1 MTPLS
6 LQTSFQ
12 MITKNHQPNDAKRGR
27 MFETALMR
35 LTQWWYEQFQIIDYG
50 HVRSQT
56 YDEVQKQ
63 ISAGIDDEDEDE
75 DAEILRSPKSLMKH
89 AIMREGSRDVSAQL
103 FTSLCRALGIPA
115 RLVVSLQS
123 VPWQA
128 KVGKPTIKTK
138 SKVKKKK
145 AEDAS
150 SDAGNGS
157 AEDGEDGDMEEVMVP
172 SSIPAD
178 SKGKAKVPQ
187 FPGAGQTLSGTS
199 SPRGTPKGK
208 EKALPNSVVKLR
220 KSKPQGRTLG
230 SGSSSISRQS
240 SEHCVFQTEIKRMG

>member
-1 MTPLS
+1 
-6 LQTSFQ
+6 
-12 MITKNHQPNDAKRGR
+12 

-35 LTQWWYEQFQIIDYG
+35 LTQWWYEQFHVLDYG
-50 HVRSQT
+50 HVHSQT

-63 ISAGIDDEDEDE
+63 LAAGIDEDD
-75 DAEILRSPKSLMKH
+75 DDFAEVIRSPKSLMKH
-89 AIMREGSRDVSAQL
+89 AILREGSRDVSAQL
-103 FTSLCRALGIPA
+103 FTSLCRALGLPA

-128 KVGKPTIKTK
+128 RVGKPPTKGK
-138 SKVKKKK
+138 SKGKKKKK

-150 SDAGNGS
+150 SDAGFKS
-157 AEDGEDGDMEEVMVP
+157 AEGEDEGDMEEVDIT

-178 SKGKAKVPQ
+178 SKGKGKMPH
-187 FPGAGQTLSGTS
+187 FPGGGQTLSGTS

-208 EKALPNSVVKLR
+208 EKALPNPVVKLR
-220 KSKPQGRTLG
+220 KSKPQGRKLG

-240 SEHCVFQTEIKRMG
+240 SEHCVFQTEIK